1 MSSHCCL
8 FIVFVFFFLQA
19 VQAAYR
25 DEEIV
30 ISSHRLAKDEKG
42 RRIATVKSFEVVEK
56 KSQDLIAKLAEA
68 DHAKK
73 SAEFALN
80 VVERQA
86 EGQRV
91 LLCQAEEQLA
101 AYKEQIAALKK
112 KLEETEKAR
121 DQAEQNGY
129 DIGVVENEEALRVE
143 VVGVCRHY
151 CF

>member
-1 MSSHCCL
+1 MK
-8 FIVFVFFFLQA
+8 A
-19 VQAAYR
+19 
-25 DEEIV
+25 
-30 ISSHRLAKDEKG
+30 
-42 RRIATVKSFEVVEK
+42 FEVVEK
-56 KSQDLIAKLAEA
+56 KSQDLTAKLAEV

-73 SAEFALN
+73 SAESALN

-101 AYKEQIAALKK
+101 ASKEQIATLKK
-112 KLEETEKAR
+112 KLEETQKAQ

-129 DIGVVENEEALRVE
+129 DIGVAETEKALRAE

-151 CF
+151 CSEV